1 MRNTIGI
8 INYGIAGNIYN
19 VSKAIKKLGANVK
32 IVNTKE
38 ELNSVD
44 KIIIPGVG
52 SFQDAI
58 EELKKKDLYNSLKDS
73 TKQKP
78 TLGICLGMHILVSIG
93 YEFGTTDGLNIV
105 KGEASLI
112 KANTKIPNVGFLPV
126 NIIQKNNLF
135 TNIENEKFYF
145 MHSYEITN
153 CTDVLST
160 SKINSYKFISAIQ
173 KENIYGVQFHP
184 EKSREAGLELF
195 KNFIEL

>member
-32 IVNTKE
+32 IVNNKE

-52 SFQDAI
+52 SFKDAI
-58 EELKKKDLYNSLKDS
+58 EELKKKDLFDSLKDHIN
-73 TKQKP
+73 QKP
-78 TLGICLGMHILVSIG
+78 TLGICLGMQILVSIG
-93 YEFGTTDGLNIV
+93 FEYGTTDGLNIV
-105 KGEASLI
+105 NGEVNLL
-112 KANTKIPNVGFLPV
+112 KANSKIPNVGFQGV
-126 NIIQKNNLF
+126 EIMKENKLF
-135 TNIENEKFYF
+135 LNIENEKFYF